1 VLCAALA
8 AAAGVSARAA
18 LMAGDQSQIVAGAG
32 AVGCAALLLGGL
44 TGWAGGAPW
53 GVATLAAAYAGALAV
68 GPTGLDP
75 WAPAVAAGIL
85 VAAETGAWAA
95 ELRSPLR
102 LDGAVVAARAA
113 LVLGMAAAAAAVGL
127 VLIAP
132 GAGPELAGPLITAAG
147 VASAVAAVAVI
158 RTLARRA

>member
-1 VLCAALA
+1 VI
-8 AAAGVSARAA
+8 AG
-18 LMAGDQSQIVAGAG
+18 
-32 AVGCAALLLGGL
+32 
-44 TGWAGGAPW
+44 
-53 GVATLAAAYAGALAV
+53 
-68 GPTGLDP
+68 
-75 WAPAVAAGIL
+75 
-85 VAAETGAWAA
+85 
-95 ELRSPLR
+95 
-102 LDGAVVAARAA
+102 RAA